1 MLRHPL
7 LSKQQE
13 QDPFQHIGKST
24 GYRSVERRAGVGG
37 TRRKRRS
44 RKDQHRKGNGDEALI
59 PGKSTEEA
67 NSHSGSLDQCNLVAH
82 TAKERPVYWKLL
94 QMVLANLG
102 LTEEQW
108 RAKYVDQ

>member
-13 QDPFQHIGKST
+13 QDSFQHMGRST
-24 GYRSVERRAGVGG
+24 EYRAIERRAGVGG

-44 RKDQHRKGNGDEALI
+44 RKDQHRKGNGDEALTLE
-59 PGKSTEEA
+59 KSTEEVKD
-67 NSHSGSLDQCNLVAH
+67 NSRSLDQGNPLVH
-82 TAKERPVYWKLL
+82 TAEERPVYWKLL
-94 QMVLANLG
+94 QKVLANLS